1 MTVFRCNLHFQHIP
15 VMSKRLSK
23 PFDASVKCRVKH
35 ITQPLG
41 KDGWRRRVYLRTTG
55 ASAGRKDIVLIAPD
69 ETCLRSRVEIDR
81 YCKEHNL
88 TLDPEVYSVSQS
100 KAEHLFKKEIAALI
114 RIKEATKSTPESV
127 ARKAKENDKANK
139 DSPKDKVATAA
150 AAAAQMSVAPVKAK
164 RGRPPKVKSVLSE
177 RCRNKSGDSA
187 SSSLTKKRKH
197 SVSPV
202 KDAKK
207 LKESPN
213 AFTGRQTR
221 NSLATSFSPPKLDN
235 PTGLVTPDSLPSSWK
250 VQKNGDSN
258 LIFVESG
265 NCSLSSLRQLKIYAA
280 KHCISVDLEEFKH
293 FFETQSDATGNHASQ
308 NGTAEADIPE
318 DFSEDEED
326 KETGQQVDGSE
337 EKKEVEEDTALAN
350 AEESESLGSE
360 LEELASNIFESDDY
374 DVPMDDFETRL
385 QTEEFGLQTVEFAGK
400 EKEAEA
406 NSKEVKQE
414 EIDPEIPGEDIKVVN
429 NKDLDKIDPTNFKFF
444 VLPEDDGEL
453 PSDSITAADN
463 QCEEESSNEEESHV
477 PESATELAGVQG
489 EPEEEWDLCSPY
501 NLIYESLGTDQWR
514 LLAAS
519 IIQPHV
525 SAQVGQVLTLNF
537 LERCPDPASALQLP
551 DPFSLPECEVDPKF
565 AWVLGKLLKLARFLT
580 EGTTD
585 EKLKE
590 LIGSYGVAV
599 LTIFGESKL
608 DIVTEEYDLKT
619 YLSWRRNQQSM
630 GQDE

>member
-1 MTVFRCNLHFQHIP
+1 
-15 VMSKRLSK
+15 MSKRLSK
-23 PFDASVKCRVKH
+23 PYNASVMCKVKH

-69 ETCLRSRVEIDR
+69 ETLLRSRVEIDR

-114 RIKEATKSTPESV
+114 RIKEATKNTQESV

-139 DSPKDKVATAA
+139 ESLKDKVAAA
-150 AAAAQMSVAPVKAK
+150 ASAAQMSVAPVKAK

-207 LKESPN
+207 LKESPT
-213 AFTGRQTR
+213 ALTGRQTR

-235 PTGLVTPDSLPSSWK
+235 PTGLVTPDSLPKSWK

-265 NCSLSSLRQLKIYAA
+265 SSSLSSLRQLKIYAA
-280 KHCISVDLEEFKH
+280 KHCIRVDLEEFKH

-308 NGTAEADIPE
+308 NETAEADIPE
-318 DFSEDEED
+318 GADESKSVATSESLEHIEDISEDEED
-326 KETGQQVDGSE
+326 KETGEQAEGSE
-337 EKKEVEEDTALAN
+337 AKKEGEEDTALAN

-385 QTEEFGLQTVEFAGK
+385 QTEEFAGK
-400 EKEAEA
+400 EKEPEAEA
-406 NSKEVKQE
+406 NSKEVKEE
-414 EIDPEIPGEDIKVVN
+414 EIDPEIPVEDIKVVN

-514 LLAAS
+514 LLVAS

-537 LERCPDPASALQLP
+537 LERCPDPASALQLS